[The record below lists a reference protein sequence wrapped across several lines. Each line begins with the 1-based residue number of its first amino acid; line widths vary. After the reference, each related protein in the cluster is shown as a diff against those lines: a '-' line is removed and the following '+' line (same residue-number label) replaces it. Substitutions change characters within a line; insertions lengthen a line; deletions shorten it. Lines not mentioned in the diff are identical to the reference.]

1 MRVTTSLVYALGLEA
16 LNRQN
21 EKLLKLQQ
29 QIAADRRMLT
39 PSDDPIGAAQAVTVT
54 QAKARTAQYTTN
66 IGAAGDALV
75 HAEGVLGRV
84 ADVLQAARAHAVS
97 AGGPA
102 LSDADRRAIATDLRA
117 QLKQLVGLANA
128 KDGDGAFLFAGFA
141 TSTQPFVESVSGV
154 VYNGDSGKRTM
165 AVGPGRD
172 IAISESGD
180 RAFMRV
186 RNGNG
191 AFVASAGATNA
202 GSGVLT
208 PGTVVDPTAL
218 TGDTYRIQFNV
229 AGGVTTYDVV
239 DVTTST
245 TVSSG
250 NAYTSGTAITVAGM
264 QVRIEG
270 APANGDTFTLAPS
283 SPQSVFE
290 TIDNLIATLEASA
303 GNTADR
309 ARLTNGL
316 NRGLVDLDQALEHL
330 LTVRAEMGASLRELD
345 SLASGNEAQQLLHD
359 TTLSRLQDLDYNAAL
374 SDFARQQL
382 ALEAAQK
389 SFIQVTRLSL
399 FDYL

>member
-1 MRVTTSLVYALGLEA
+1 MRVTTSLVYALGLDA

-39 PSDDPIGAAQAVTVT
+39 PSDDPIGAAQAVGVT
-54 QAKARTAQYTTN
+54 QAKARTAQYTAN

-75 HAEGVLGRV
+75 HAESMLGQV
-84 ADVLQAARAHAVS
+84 ADVLQAARSHAVA

-117 QLKQLVGLANA
+117 QLKHLVGLANA
-128 KDGDGAFLFAGFA
+128 KDGDGAYLFSGFA
-141 TSTQPFVESVSGV
+141 TSTQPFAESASGV
-154 VYNGDSGKRTM
+154 VYNGDGGRRTM

-172 IAISESGD
+172 IPVSESGD
-180 RAFMRV
+180 RVFMRIM
-186 RNGNG
+186 NGNG
-191 AFVASAGATNA
+191 AFAGSPGAANA
-202 GSGVLT
+202 GSGVLM
-208 PGTVVDPTAL
+208 PGSVVDPTAL

-229 AGGVTTYDVV
+229 AAGVTTYDVI

-245 TVSSG
+245 TLSSG

-270 APANGDTFTLAPS
+270 APANADTFTLEPS

-290 TIDNLIATLEASA
+290 TIENLVATLEAGA
-303 GNTADR
+303 ATTTER
-309 ARLTNGL
+309 TRLTNGL
-316 NRGLVDLDQALEHL
+316 NRGLGDIDQALEHL

-345 SLASGNEAQQLLHD
+345 SLSSGNEAQQLLHD